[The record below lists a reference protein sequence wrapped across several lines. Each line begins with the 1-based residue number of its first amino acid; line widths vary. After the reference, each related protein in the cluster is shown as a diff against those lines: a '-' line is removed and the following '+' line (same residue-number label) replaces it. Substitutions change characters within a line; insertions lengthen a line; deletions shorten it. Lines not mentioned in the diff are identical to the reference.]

1 MDPSNRQRLR
11 RDANEPFQTEQQTQ
25 THPLTDWLGLA
36 QRKRIQR
43 GFIQQSRVY
52 NEKVMHEHIS
62 ALSGK
67 SDIHSRPADLKEYK
81 FIGEQPTAVQHSGT
95 LISSSCRNPVQ
106 LHEQS
111 VSREDLLHL
120 HRPALNCDKQHLL
133 SSYKM
138 NGLWA
143 AHPLWQTSG
152 PKCSL
157 TQSAPIKE
165 AGRSYWSAVVFH
177 ILPISQVHWQ
187 TTQAIS
193 IR

>member
-1 MDPSNRQRLR
+1 MSHSRLNSKHR
-11 RDANEPFQTEQQTQ
+11 L
-25 THPLTDWLGLA
+25 THWLTDWGSH
-36 QRKRIQR
+36 RENEYNG

-67 SDIHSRPADLKEYK
+67 SDIHSRPADFER
-81 FIGEQPTAVQHSGT
+81 IQIHWGTTTVQHSGT

-120 HRPALNCDKQHLL
+120 HWPALNCDKQHLL